1 MMPSD
6 RLHYFLAKWER
17 EDSINEITTNPHYL
31 KFYISLTWVLCSKLA
46 KSVNHRFG
54 RILQDQVLR
63 VAINRWIGKAYQDS
77 LNYYWDVINKKLYGL
92 SCWLNLL
99 PKWTCY
105 NQFTFVTLNISKSPK
120 KPRNFLNCMCSS
132 ALQEPITAVIGE
144 ERGTLNLKHAT
155 SRPYD
160 ARKQFILT
168 FILMANP
175 EPPSS
180 LTCLWTVIESQS
192 ESMYRVAY

>member
-46 KSVNHRFG
+46 KSVNHR
-54 RILQDQVLR
+54 
-63 VAINRWIGKAYQDS
+63 KAYQDS
-77 LNYYWDVINKKLYGL
+77 LNYYWDVINKKLFGL

-192 ESMYRVAY
+192 ESMYRVAD